1 MEFYMLPI
9 SSSSSNSISR
19 PQNEVYP
26 TSTQQGG
33 GTKTNRA
40 IKITQPLPRP
50 KLTLNFDIPPHP
62 CIGRGLAGEV
72 FKDPEN
78 PGCVIKRYNNA
89 NSSDAQKE
97 CLLFNIYY
105 GEGSAELFTENGR
118 TCLRMLEVPG
128 VPLTKMSQFPEDADK
143 MFLDMIIDMGESK
156 IIHGDL
162 HMGNILFDANSHRFW
177 PIDFSNSYDGYYLLD
192 KDSKLFANEMA
203 EREFYS
209 ILKSLRENSI
219 SNI

>member
-9 SSSSSNSISR
+9 SSSNSVSR
-19 PQNEVYP
+19 PQNEAHS
-26 TSTQQGG
+26 TSAQQVCVQ
-33 GTKTNRA
+33 KTNRT
-40 IKITQPLPRP
+40 IKITQPLQRP
-50 KLTLNFDIPPHP
+50 KLTLNFDTNPSP

-72 FKDPEN
+72 FKDPDN
-78 PGCVIKRYNNA
+78 PGYVIKRYNKA

-97 CLLFNIYY
+97 CHLFNTYY
-105 GEGSAELFTENGR
+105 GEGSAELFTEKGR

-128 VPLTKMSQFPEDADK
+128 VPLTRMSQFPENANK

-162 HMGNILFDANSHRFW
+162 HMGNILFDEKNNRFW
-177 PIDFSNSYDGYYLLD
+177 PIDFSNSYEHYYSLD
-192 KDSKLFANEMA
+192 KDSKLFVNEMA
-203 EREFYS
+203 DREFCS
-209 ILKSLRENSI
+209 ILKTLRENAI

>member
-1 MEFYMLPI
+1 M
-9 SSSSSNSISR
+9 
-19 PQNEVYP
+19 
-26 TSTQQGG
+26 TS
-33 GTKTNRA
+33 
-40 IKITQPLPRP
+40 
-50 KLTLNFDIPPHP
+50 PPHP

-156 IIHGDL
+156 
-162 HMGNILFDANSHRFW
+162 
-177 PIDFSNSYDGYYLLD
+177 
-192 KDSKLFANEMA
+192 
-203 EREFYS
+203 
-209 ILKSLRENSI
+209 
-219 SNI
+219 

>member
-1 MEFYMLPI
+1 MRFTP
-9 SSSSSNSISR
+9 
-19 PQNEVYP
+19 PQHNK
-26 TSTQQGG
+26 GG

-143 MFLDMIIDMGESK
+143 MFLDMIIDMGES
-156 IIHGDL
+156 
-162 HMGNILFDANSHRFW
+162 
-177 PIDFSNSYDGYYLLD
+177 
-192 KDSKLFANEMA
+192 
-203 EREFYS
+203 
-209 ILKSLRENSI
+209 
-219 SNI
+219 

>member
-9 SSSSSNSISR
+9 SSSTSNSISW
-19 PQNEVYP
+19 PQNEVCS
-26 TSTQQGG
+26 TSAQQGG
-33 GTKTNRA
+33 GQKTNRA
-40 IKITQPLPRP
+40 IKITQTLPRP
-50 KLTLNFDIPPHP
+50 KLTLNFDITPRP

-72 FKDPEN
+72 FKDQDN
-78 PGCVIKRYNNA
+78 LGYVIKRYNNA
-89 NSSDAQKE
+89 SSSDAQKE
-97 CLLFNIYY
+97 CLLFNRYY
-105 GEGSAELFTENGR
+105 GEGSAELFSENGR

-162 HMGNILFDANSHRFW
+162 HMGNILFDENSHRFW
-177 PIDFSNSYDGYYLLD
+177 PIDFSNSYDNYYSLN

-203 EREFYS
+203 EREFCS